1 MSKEEKKLLIE
12 LICEEQTN
20 MIIDDSTKYESER
33 YLNLERLKIKICS
46 GYEDFVPAKMKG

>member
-20 MIIDDSTKYESER
+20 MIIDDSAKYESER
-33 YLNLERLKIKICS
+33 YLNLERLKIKIK
-46 GYEDFVPAKMKG
+46 DM